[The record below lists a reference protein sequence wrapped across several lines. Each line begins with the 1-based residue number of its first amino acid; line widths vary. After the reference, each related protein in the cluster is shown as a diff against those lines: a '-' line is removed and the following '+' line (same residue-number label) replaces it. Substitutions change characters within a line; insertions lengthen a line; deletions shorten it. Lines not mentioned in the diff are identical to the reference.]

1 MSLTG
6 RRNPDSRKCLDGIE
20 ITGVFFLFAVIG
32 AIALFFVITEVTE
45 TRGRS
50 LETLEE
56 DVETGRIFSIRKASL
71 VH

>member
-1 MSLTG
+1 
-6 RRNPDSRKCLDGIE
+6 
-20 ITGVFFLFAVIG
+20 VFFLFAVIG
-32 AIALFFVITEVTE
+32 AIALFFVITQVTE
-45 TRGRS
+45 IRGRS